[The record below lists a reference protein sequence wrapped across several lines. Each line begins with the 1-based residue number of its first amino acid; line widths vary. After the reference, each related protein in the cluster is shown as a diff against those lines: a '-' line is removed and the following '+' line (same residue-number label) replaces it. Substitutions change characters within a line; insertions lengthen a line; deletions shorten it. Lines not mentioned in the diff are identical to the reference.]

1 MSQLTKEM
9 IMEKLKSIEDPELRI
24 GLVDLGLIY
33 RVELDNSGNIDID
46 MTLTSPGCPY
56 GEVFMAKVEGA
67 LREIDGVSEVKINL
81 VFDPPWDP
89 KEMASDLAK
98 DELGLW

>member
-1 MSQLTKEM
+1 MSILTKEI
-9 IMEKLKSIEDPELRI
+9 IMEKLKAIEDPELRI

-33 RVELDNSGNIDID
+33 RVELDNNSNIDID

-56 GEVFMAKVEGA
+56 GEAFMAKVEEA

-98 DELGLW
+98 DELGIW